1 MALFGNHLRGQ
12 ALHRVVK
19 VKVRLAALGHG
30 QLLHKALEHHRA
42 RVRQRVDRMA
52 HAVHKALMV
61 KGLFI
66 YNFADVGAHFVL
78 IGHVGNMGADI
89 VHHLH
94 DLDVRTAVLGALQ
107 AGKRRCND
115 RVGIRPRR
123 SDHAGGES
131 GVIAAAVLHV
141 QQKSN
146 IQNMGFQR
154 GILLVGAQH
163 LQQVFC
169 RRKLRPRAVDVHA
182 AVIQVVIIGMVAIHR
197 QHGEDTDQLDALLH
211 LGLQAVIPHRII
223 IRSQG
228 QHAAGQAV
236 HQILA
241 GGFHD
246 NVPHKVAG
254 QGTAFGQAVGKF
266 MQLLF
271 IGQITKQQQVGN
283 FLKAIAL
290 AAQTTDQVIHVIPAV
305 PQLAI
310 AGGFNAVTHFKRI
323 NAGNI
328 GNPGQHTVAVLIA
341 QAALYTELIKQ
352 VRING
357 IVMHTQFCKQLGFF
371 FDCRILAHGLSS
383 FYF

>member
-1 MALFGNHLRGQ
+1 MPLFGNHLRGQ

-78 IGHVGNMGADI
+78 IGH
-89 VHHLH
+89 
-94 DLDVRTAVLGALQ
+94 VLGALQ

-223 IRSQG
+223 IRSQS

-271 IGQITKQQQVGN
+271 IGQIAKQQQVGN

-328 GNPGQHTVAVLIA
+328 GNPGQHTIAVLIA

-371 FDCRILAHGLSS
+371 FDCRILTHGLSS